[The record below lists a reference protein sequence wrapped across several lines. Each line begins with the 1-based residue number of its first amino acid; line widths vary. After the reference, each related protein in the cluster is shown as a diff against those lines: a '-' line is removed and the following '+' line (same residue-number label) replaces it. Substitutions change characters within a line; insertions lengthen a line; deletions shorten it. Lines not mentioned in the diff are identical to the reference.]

1 MTPIALIGAG
11 VLAIMML
18 VAGIWSLTRPVDG
31 NRNRLKRR
39 LKQYAAANLTA
50 AATTDRLLSKV
61 APNTGWAAKA
71 SLWLQRIVA
80 YDSAVP
86 NRPIPIWLACVIALL
101 IARVLVW
108 LATSLLGPLGWF
120 IFPFAV
126 LWLIRSYFGW
136 CTRRWRDALFKQF
149 PDALSTIV
157 RTVRVGVSLADGMR
171 RVADEAPEPTAAVFA
186 TINSA
191 LAIGTSLTDA
201 MAVVTARTGVPEYRF
216 FTTALVLQSRTG
228 GGLAATLEG
237 LADVIRRRVMVRA
250 RGKALAGEARASAA
264 VLALLPILTIG
275 GMLVLNPDY
284 MTQLFVSSTGHTLL
298 SAAVVSEGLGI
309 IVMRTM
315 IVKSLS

>member
-1 MTPIALIGAG
+1 MNPVVLIGAAI
-11 VLAIMML
+11 LAVMML

-31 NRNRLKRR
+31 DRKRLKRR

-50 AATTDRLLSKV
+50 TAATDLVLSKV
-61 APNTGWAAKA
+61 APNTGWVAKTY
-71 SLWLQRIVA
+71 LWLQRVVA

-86 NRPIPIWLACVIALL
+86 NRPLPSWLACVIAAL

-108 LATSLLGPLGWF
+108 LATSLLGPAGWF
-120 IFPFAV
+120 IFPLAV
-126 LWLIRSYFGW
+126 LWLVRSYFGW
-136 CTRRWRDALFKQF
+136 CTRRWRNALFKQF

-171 RVADEAPEPTAAVFA
+171 RVADEAPEPTAAIFA
-186 TINSA
+186 AINGA

-237 LADVIRRRVMVRA
+237 LADVIRRRVMVQA

-284 MTQLFVSSTGHTLL
+284 MTQLFVTSTGHTLL

-309 IVMRTM
+309 VVMRTM